1 MLDKI
6 FTEDKIRIRSG
17 WYAGKWML
25 NGKSEKDVQ
34 QSEWATLNSLAG
46 NSISRQFL

>member
-25 NGKSEKDVQ
+25 NGWMKMKRMSNKVSEP
-34 QSEWATLNSLAG
+34 L
-46 NSISRQFL
+46 